1 MKQKNLAM
9 LGVAVGCGLVAAVA
23 VAKLS
28 AGGSK
33 GPETVRVLVAK
44 KDLPVQ
50 TKLDEKELDNQ
61 LTWADVPKA
70 IAPPDAV
77 TDLEEVKDKELTRTL
92 KQGNPV
98 SRTDLGKGNRIEI
111 PDGYKAMTVKA
122 TADAATA
129 GFAKPGSKVD
139 VMFSERLQ
147 NGKARSAIILRDI
160 LVLAIGT
167 VHTNDEKTGAAIQ
180 QVENA
185 TFAVTDKHAILLNQ
199 AEERG
204 KVKMLLRPQGMA
216 KGKDEKDFSTIDE
229 VFDEVAPPPP
239 SPIAP
244 APPALD
250 AIVVVRKAVP
260 VNTLINADNVA
271 EFFTTIKVEKAPAGV
286 VTNPDD
292 LKGKFIIKP
301 IDEGQTLF
309 KSLTDNKP
317 IEVAKHQDPP
327 IAPPMSV
334 VTPSPM
340 PRETPTPAPKTSVVE
355 KPKFPRYDQVIYS
368 GGLARRVIWLEVAP
382 SKWKAFESEREANA
396 YRPEESS
403 NPKGDES
410 KGEEDKPKVNN

>member
-28 AGGSK
+28 AGGTK
-33 GPETVRVLVAK
+33 GPDTVRVLVAK

-50 TKLDEKELDNQ
+50 TKLDEKELENQ
-61 LTWADVPKA
+61 LTWADVPKN

-98 SRTDLGKGNRIEI
+98 SRTDLGRGQRIEI

-122 TADAATA
+122 TADAAVT

-139 VMFSERLQ
+139 VMFSERTQ
-147 NGKARSAIILRDI
+147 NNKSRSAIILRDM

-180 QVENA
+180 QVETA
-185 TFAVTDKHAILLNQ
+185 TFAVTDKQALLLNQ

-204 KVKMLLRPQGMA
+204 RVKMLLRPQGSVRT
-216 KGKDEKDFSTIDE
+216 KDEAKEFASIDE
-229 VFDEVAPPPP
+229 VFDEDSPTPTM
-239 SPIAP
+239 PIAP
-244 APPALD
+244 ATLD
-250 AIVVVRKAVP
+250 SVVVVRKAVP
-260 VNTLINADNVA
+260 VNTLINADNLN
-271 EFFTTIKVEKAPAGV
+271 EFFTTLKVEKAPAGV

-309 KSLTDNKP
+309 KTLTDNKP
-317 IEVAKHQDPP
+317 VEIVKNDPP
-327 IAPPMSV
+327 AVAPPTMPPV
-334 VTPSPM
+334 VVGPPM
-340 PRETPTPAPKTSVVE
+340 PRDVTTTTPVVE
-355 KPKFPRYDQVIYS
+355 KPKYPRFEQTIFA

-410 KGEEDKPKVNN
+410 KGDEGKPKVND

>member
-33 GPETVRVLVAK
+33 GPDTVRVLVAK

-61 LTWADVPKA
+61 LTWADVPKT

-98 SRTDLGKGNRIEI
+98 SRTDLGRGQRLEI
-111 PDGYKAMTVKA
+111 PEGFKGMTVKA
-122 TADAATA
+122 TADATTA

-139 VMFSERLQ
+139 VMFSEKSQ
-147 NGKARSAIILRDI
+147 TGKARSAIILRDM

-167 VHTNDEKTGAAIQ
+167 THTNDEKTGAAIL

-185 TFAVTDKHAILLNQ
+185 TFAVTDKQALLLNQ

-204 KVKMLLRPQGMA
+204 RVKMLLRPQGMVR
-216 KGKDEKDFSTIDE
+216 GKSEEKEFESIDE
-229 VFDEVAPPPP
+229 VFDEVAPAPMT
-239 SPIAP
+239 PIAT
-244 APPALD
+244 APSLD
-250 AIVVVRKAVP
+250 AVVVAKKAVP
-260 VNTLINADNVA
+260 QNLLINADNVN
-271 EFFTTIKVEKAPAGV
+271 EFFTTLKVEKAPAGV

-292 LKGKFIIKP
+292 LKGKFIVKA

-317 IEVAKHQDPP
+317 VEIVRIVEPTPMPP
-327 IAPPMSV
+327 V
-334 VTPSPM
+334 VTPM
-340 PRETPTPAPKTSVVE
+340 PREVNPAKTTPVVE
-355 KPKFPRYDQVIYS
+355 KPKFPRFEQVIYS

-382 SKWKAFESEREANA
+382 SKWKAFESEREASA

-410 KGEEDKPKVNN
+410 KGDEDKPKVND

>member
-50 TKLDEKELDNQ
+50 TRLDEKELEGQ
-61 LTWADVPKA
+61 LTWADVPKT

-98 SRTDLGKGNRIEI
+98 SRSDLGKGNRLEI
-111 PDGYKAMTVKA
+111 PEGFKAMTVKA
-122 TADAATA
+122 TADATTA

-139 VMFSERLQ
+139 VMFSEKTQ
-147 NGKARSAIILRDI
+147 NNKARSAIIMRDM

-167 VHTNDEKTGAAIQ
+167 VHTNDEKTGAAIL

-185 TFAVTDKHAILLNQ
+185 TFAVTDKQALLLNQ

-204 KVKMLLRPQGMA
+204 KVKMLLRPQGMVRS
-216 KGKDEKDFSTIDE
+216 KEEQKEFDSIDE
-229 VFDEVAPPPP
+229 VFDEVAPPPTT
-239 SPIAP
+239 PIAP

-250 AIVVVRKAVP
+250 AVVVVKKAVP
-260 VNTLINADNVA
+260 QNLLVNADNVN
-271 EFFTTIKVEKAPAGV
+271 EFFTTLKVEKAPAGV

-292 LKGKFIIKP
+292 LKGKFIIKA

-317 IEVAKHQDPP
+317 IEVVKNDPP
-327 IAPPMSV
+327 SVSPQPPIVSPAPRE
-334 VTPSPM
+334 VTPT
-340 PRETPTPAPKTSVVE
+340 TPVVDR
-355 KPKFPRYDQVIYS
+355 PKFPRFEQTIYS

-382 SKWKAFESEREANA
+382 SKWRAFESEREANA
-396 YRPEESS
+396 YRPEETST
-403 NPKGDES
+403 PKNDES
-410 KGEEDKPKVNN
+410 KGEDGKPKVND